1 MICFVPLVG
10 TLQRTLTRQSPTVDW
25 PKANAEKYR
34 HNPQFVD
41 DAIDT
46 IAHSV
51 ARMRR
56 LMAQLSSGSSE
67 SVRRELVLGDVI
79 LDAIRRVEPRL
90 PKPVFDKVSAEITLV
105 ADRERLTTVFEHL
118 FRNAQDATDDDG
130 HIEVECAVSG
140 SVAKIKI
147 HDDGCGMSSEF
158 IRKRL
163 FRPFDST
170 KGSESM
176 GIGAYQAR
184 EYVRELGGQL
194 SVSSEPDDGT
204 TFSLSLPL
212 AGE

>member
-1 MICFVPLVG
+1 
-10 TLQRTLTRQSPTVDW
+10 
-25 PKANAEKYR
+25 
-34 HNPQFVD
+34 
-41 DAIDT
+41 
-46 IAHSV
+46 
-51 ARMRR
+51 MRR

-79 LDAIRRVEPRL
+79 RDAIRRVEPRL
-90 PKPVFDKVSAEITLV
+90 PKPIFDKVSAEITLV

-130 HIEVECAVSG
+130 SIEVESSVTGPVVSIQIRD
-140 SVAKIKI
+140 S
-147 HDDGCGMSSEF
+147 GCGMSPDF

-176 GIGAYQAR
+176 GVGAYQAR

-194 SVSSEPDDGT
+194 AVSSEPDEGT

-212 AGE
+212 AGR